1 MIMEEM
7 TMTEFE
13 QGLGKTRTV
22 IIPVGTVEEHGP
34 HLPLSTDTIQAVD
47 LAKRV
52 SQRVD
57 VFVAPPLHYGSCRST
72 RCHPGT
78 IGVSAGSV
86 RAMIRDIVK
95 SLHLHGLRC
104 FVILSGHAGQI
115 HMGALNEVGE
125 ELLEEIPEIKIAILS
140 GMDLFSNEGGVVETE
155 GDSHAGEMETS
166 MMLHLRPEL
175 VKGSAPEEYPQ
186 FPRPILVR
194 DKRKYWPGGVWGDP
208 SKASREKGERV
219 MNLAVDN
226 VVDLIKKLEVH
237 AEG

>member
-1 MIMEEM
+1 
-7 TMTEFE
+7 
-13 QGLGKTRTV
+13 
-22 IIPVGTVEEHGP
+22 
-34 HLPLSTDTIQAVD
+34 
-47 LAKRV
+47 
-52 SQRVD
+52 
-57 VFVAPPLHYGSCRST
+57 
-72 RCHPGT
+72 
-78 IGVSAGSV
+78 
-86 RAMIRDIVK
+86 MIRDIVK
-95 SLHLHGLRC
+95 SLHVHGLRS

-140 GMDLFSNEGGVVETE
+140 GMDLFPNEGGVVETE

-175 VKGSAPEEYPQ
+175 VKGSAPEEYPKL
-186 FPRPILVR
+186 PRPILVR

-237 AEG
+237 EEG